1 MLSTTSIN
9 KIKPRKV
16 HPSLKTLYNRYDEIT
31 EDHCKKL
38 LHHLYTHN
46 ITEWINPITK
56 RDVDRDGTIVLSFL
70 SKCYWVWGEKIVTI
84 YGLNIKYKEHVEK
97 FIIHE
102 AYLYDV
108 RNRPSPGA
116 TPGATPQPGAT
127 PGATPQPG
135 ATPLQGVS
143 SHGSNSPAGAP
154 SPRRKSPPKIAINVP
169 VHRVQTPQLPQ
180 SPPGAATNKPHVQL
194 PGSKSSKSSAK
205 IDYSPKGSY
214 SAANKSATLSINAD
228 KLTED
233 DCKKFVKDIRNIKRG
248 KTAKEIMKLKVI
260 NPITNREIGIKNPIV
275 QSYLTKCYFTFD
287 KNEELQKSIKKI
299 VNIKGLEI
307 YNDIRASIATKQEEE
322 RIAREKKEEEERIA
336 REKKE
341 EEKRLELER
350 RKEER
355 RKNIP
360 IIDDYIKGLVD
371 EFYRCCDELNA
382 NCDDKGVLREYK
394 YISNVINSIIIIIYT
409 KYLHLPYY
417 YEELYLNNTSQL
429 DLKVFMYDDTLRKY
443 YESRSLV
450 PWEEFKRRF
459 YGGQNIIYQKND
471 LTKTIDH
478 TNIPLNPNTIENYHL
493 NTLLNRQHVFEAF
506 KYDHYKGNN
515 YVNHMIQYNKLNTSY
530 YARLNF
536 GHYMF
541 PDSLKYAKELIDEL
555 NINYNITNGLLPKT
569 IFCASIDRTIGTNK
583 PFSELTGII
592 NDKLGELPIIT
603 GIAKE
608 ATINDVHYDTI
619 IENMRDLS
627 FGNNETEYG
636 DDDDMIRKNI
646 LYSLNAQSPTY
657 IERNMVQHK
666 QNIYYNYKY
675 TGTFPLFSWIPLNH
689 ENIDSDTNLKYCFP
703 MSTKWQ
709 PFSIDVKHGVLSE
722 LELSYKNHGIAPYS
736 AYLNETIYKVLT
748 DEYASVK
755 SLRIANRIQEM
766 TARIT
771 KTVGAYKDE
780 TIKSNYNNNKIY
792 LYHGTKKRLH
802 SIGGKGKEI
811 EVLGFLSTSLNV
823 YTASYYSGVGIN
835 NIGLIYI
842 IEVDDTHSYINLKD
856 QLNQIL
862 ILPQSRIRIIMEFN
876 IGGICVI
883 LCRLFRTPSVP
894 QNNLLYDKLLD
905 QRKVKAKDVNKYV
918 TYRITVNNNIMPT
931 CAYILGDLWKTE
943 KEVPYKD
950 DLEIY
955 KVTRSNLNN
964 KRIYDKRRMTHREGK
979 DEFLYFSLGQEYEL
993 YVDRGVPLIS
1003 GSLED
1008 IKYSIHQHFIKDCY
1022 TALGIPCIDY
1032 IFIHGANKAKNTVV
1046 GTQFNKCPIS
1056 TGILLKD
1063 YKNNRTDQ
1071 YKYNINNFLIDSIF
1085 KFNSIKHDNKK
1096 LNLQEEQGDG
1106 KIYADKIEGFRDAGA
1121 YLNGSINP
1129 LFKKDEEVGE
1139 HIQYIRDWKHLF
1151 IKYKEASNEDLAKH
1165 FKWCHK
1171 RITKLM
1177 EIISS
1182 VTENYLFFVTK
1193 TLKGNTKTSQT
1204 QGKEGVLSP
1213 NSKEYKELFTLIKN
1227 LEETLL
1233 KRAKFYKKC
1242 TLNGGGGGGKF
1253 IDFIK
1258 ILLSEETQE
1267 NTHNS
1272 KLYKHAIQEE
1282 LILEDTGSFSGGIM
1296 SIKELTKQ
1304 GARIK
1309 SDTEASI
1316 DHMKI
1321 YEDFKNIPISE
1332 SKDMRK
1338 FKDMP
1343 KDMQEYYGGGKD
1355 EKGKY
1360 INAGKYID
1368 ISNNCH
1374 FRFVNKKD
1382 SSSFS

>member
-1 MLSTTSIN
+1 MSTHRLQP
-9 KIKPRKV
+9 KKV
-16 HPSLKTLYNRYDEIT
+16 NPSLAKLWNRYDEIT
-31 EDHCKKL
+31 ENHCKYL
-38 LHHLYTHN
+38 LNHLYTHN
-46 ITEWINPITK
+46 ITEWINPITQ
-56 RDVDRDGTIVLSFL
+56 RDVQIDSNITISFL
-70 SKCYWVWGEKIVTI
+70 SKCYWVWGEKFETI
-84 YGLNIKYKEHVEK
+84 HGNNLKYKIHVSN
-97 FIIHE
+97 FIHE
-102 AYLYDV
+102 SYLYDV
-108 RNRPSPGA
+108 RNRPLPTRKSPPIPNLIPV
-116 TPGATPQPGAT
+116 TPVTPVT
-127 PGATPQPG
+127 NK
-135 ATPLQGVS
+135 PLINS
-143 SHGSNSPAGAP
+143 PNSPAGAP
-154 SPRRKSPPKIAINVP
+154 SPKKKSSPKIAINVP
-169 VHRVQTPQLPQ
+169 IHQVQLPQ
-180 SPPGAATNKPHVQL
+180 SPPGAATNKPLVQS

-214 SAANKSATLSINAD
+214 AAANKSATLSINAD
-228 KLTED
+228 KLDED
-233 DCKKFVKDIRNIKRG
+233 DCKKLVKEIRNIKRG

-260 NPITNREIGIKNPIV
+260 NPITKVGIGLKSPIL

-322 RIAREKKEEEERIA
+322 RIVREKKEEEERLA

-341 EEKRLELER
+341 EEKRLELKKM
-350 RKEER
+350 KEER

-360 IIDDYIKGLVD
+360 IIDKYIEGLVD
-371 EFYRCCDELNA
+371 EFNKCCDELID
-382 NCDDKGVLREYK
+382 NCDNGILKEYK
-394 YISNVINSIIIIIYT
+394 YISNVINSIIIVIYT
-409 KYLHLPYY
+409 KYLHLSYY
-417 YEELYLNNTSQL
+417 YDELYLDYSSQL
-429 DLKVFMYDDTLRKY
+429 DLKIYMYDETFSEY
-443 YESRSLV
+443 YETRGIV
-450 PWEEFKRRF
+450 PYEVLNKIF
-459 YGGQNIIYQKND
+459 YGANKTIYQKHD
-471 LTKTIDH
+471 LTKNVDH
-478 TNIPLNPNTIENYHL
+478 TNILLEPNTVENYHL
-493 NTLLNRQHVFEAF
+493 NTLLNRQHVFESF
-506 KYDHYKGNN
+506 RYDHYGGVK
-515 YVNHMIQYNKLNTSY
+515 YDNHIIQYNKLNTSY
-530 YARLNF
+530 YTRLNF

-541 PDSLKYAKELIDEL
+541 PDSLKYAKEIIDEL
-555 NINYNITNGLLPKT
+555 NINYNITNALLPKT
-569 IFCASIDRTIGTNK
+569 IFLATKDKIIGTK
-583 PFSELTGII
+583 IPFLELSTII
-592 NDKLGELPIIT
+592 NDRLRKLPIIT
-603 GIAKE
+603 GIANE
-608 ATINDVHYDTI
+608 ATINNVHYEAI
-619 IENMRDLS
+619 IKDMRDIS
-627 FGNNETEYG
+627 YGNNETEYG
-636 DDDDMIRKNI
+636 GDDMIRKNI

-657 IERNMVQHK
+657 IENNMEQHK
-666 QNIYYNYKY
+666 QNIYYNYEY

-736 AYLNETIYKVLT
+736 TYLNETIYKVLT

-876 IGGICVI
+876 IGGISVI

-905 QRKVKAKDVNKYV
+905 QKKAAAINKYV

-943 KEVPYKD
+943 KEVPYKE

-964 KRIYDKRRMTHREGK
+964 KRINDKWRMTHKERK
-979 DEFLYFSLGQEYEL
+979 DVFLYFSLGQEYEL

-1032 IFIHGANKAKNTVV
+1032 IFIHGANKAKNRVV

-1063 YKNNRTDQ
+1063 YKNNRTEQ

-1121 YLNGSINP
+1121 YLDGSINP

-1151 IKYKEASNEDLAKH
+1151 IKYKEASNEDLEKH

-1182 VTENYLFFVTK
+1182 ITENYLFFVSK

-1374 FRFVNKKD
+1374 FRFVN
-1382 SSSFS
+1382 